1 MKEKISALVLAALLM
16 MIGCPTA
23 AAAATGGALPF
34 PDVPE
39 GIWYYEYVRDLYW
52 DGIIG
57 GYDDGTFSGNDS
69 VSWGQAF
76 KLILLTIGCE
86 EPEAVAGEHWAYPY
100 IELAIENKLVYKFD
114 KEDLDETPTRLEIAQ
129 MTARALDLVSIAGES
144 PYADCDDGYVV
155 KLYEKGIMVGVEEE
169 DGNRYFLP
177 DQPVKRSEVAA
188 IVWRMREIDVTEG
201 MFRYNNYW
209 LDVLPEVEPMGY
221 DVSLFAKE
229 GSVMT
234 YSGCETTLGIDV
246 SGYQKDIDWEAVK
259 AGGID
264 FAIIRVGGRFMQS
277 GGLYDDS
284 YFTKNME
291 GALAAGLDVGVYFFS
306 QAITAEEGL
315 EEAEYV
321 LERIQGYDI
330 TYPVICDWEYLGGST
345 ARTYGVEPA
354 DITAGISAFCERVA
368 QEGYEPMVYF
378 NGYCGYIKMDLRQL
392 TDYGFW
398 FAEYTGTPSCI
409 YHFQMWQ
416 YSSTGKVDG
425 ISGNVDMNICF
436 VPYS

>member
-1 MKEKISALVLAALLM
+1 MKRIISTIILAAMLM
-16 MIGCPTA
+16 AIGSPIA
-23 AAAATGGALPF
+23 AAAAAGGTLPF

-52 DGIIG
+52 AGVIG
-57 GYDDGTFSGNDS
+57 GCDDGTYSGNKD
-69 VSWGQAF
+69 VSWGEVF

-86 EPEAVAGEHWAYPY
+86 TPDPVEGEHWAYPY
-100 IELAIENKLVYKFD
+100 IELAIENKLVYEFD
-114 KEDLDETPTRLEIAQ
+114 KENLNGAPTRLEVAQ
-129 MTARALDLVSIAGES
+129 MTARALDLVSIAGGS

-155 KLYEKGIMVGVEEE
+155 KLYEKGIMVGVEEA
-169 DGNRYFLP
+169 DGSRYFLP
-177 DQPVKRSEVAA
+177 DQPIKRSEIAA
-188 IVWRMREIDVTEG
+188 ILWRVREYDVTEG
-201 MFRYNNYW
+201 MFRYSNYW

-221 DVSLFAKE
+221 DTDLFSRE
-229 GSVMT
+229 GSAMT
-234 YSGCETTLGIDV
+234 YSGCRTALGVDV

-259 AGGID
+259 ADGID

-277 GGLYDDS
+277 GELYDDS
-284 YFTKNME
+284 YFVRNIE

-321 LERIQGYDI
+321 LERIQGYDV
-330 TYPVICDWEYLGGST
+330 TYPVVCDWEYLGGST

-354 DITAGISAFCERVA
+354 DITAGIAAFCERVA
-368 QEGYEPMVYF
+368 QEGYEPMLYF
-378 NGYCGYIKMDLRQL
+378 NSYCGYIKMDLRQL

-398 FAEYTGTPSCI
+398 FAEYTDVPSCI

-416 YSSTGKVDG
+416 YSSKGQVNG
-425 ISGNVDMNICF
+425 IPGNVDMDICF
-436 VPYS
+436 VPYT